1 MMRAMGLAL
10 VLAFA
15 VAWWDPAG
23 LRWVG
28 GAGASVGAVLVLFR
42 FATAAR
48 RRAARR
54 TLEGLR
60 AMAPEA
66 FEGEVAVWLR
76 RDGWRVERTGGPRDG
91 GVDLVAKRGRETAFV
106 QCKRLREGGAVG
118 ASTVRDLYGAA
129 VAGGATLAVLVTTG
143 RVSPAAREWAEGLA
157 GRPRMVVVDGRL
169 VADIA
174 GGRRLIG

>member
-1 MMRAMGLAL
+1 MMRAIGLAF
-10 VLAFA
+10 VLGLA
-15 VAWWDPAG
+15 VVWWDPAG
-23 LRWVG
+23 LRWAG
-28 GAGASVGAVLVLFR
+28 AAGASVGAVLVLFR

-66 FEGEVAVWLR
+66 FEAEVAVWLR

-91 GVDLVAKRGRETAFV
+91 GVDLVARRGRETAFV
-106 QCKRLREGGAVG
+106 QCKRLGEGGTVG

-143 RVSPAAREWAEGLA
+143 RVSPAAREWAGGLA
-157 GRPRMVVVDGRL
+157 GTPRMVVVDASL
-169 VADIA
+169 VTDVA
-174 GGRRLIG
+174 GGRPLLG